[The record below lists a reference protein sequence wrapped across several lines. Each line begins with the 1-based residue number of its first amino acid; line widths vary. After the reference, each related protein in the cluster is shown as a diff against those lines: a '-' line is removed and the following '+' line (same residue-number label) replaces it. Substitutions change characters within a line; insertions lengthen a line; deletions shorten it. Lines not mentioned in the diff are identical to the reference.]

1 MLAEYLSGSHLCAQ
15 GYSYIQEAQ
24 AAESNSERL

>member
-1 MLAEYLSGSHLCAQ
+1 MVAEYLSGSHLGAQ
-15 GYSYIQEAQ
+15 GYTYIQKAQ